1 MELAR
6 RKEISAIRE
15 SKCVKKL
22 LNGMVLS
29 DIGEVHN
36 AARPNWPT
44 NQEETRIKTRG
55 LGSFDIED
63 NSPCQ
68 KQKKLNNQSITCT
81 HIILL

>member
-1 MELAR
+1 
-6 RKEISAIRE
+6 
-15 SKCVKKL
+15 
-22 LNGMVLS
+22 MVLS

-55 LGSFDIED
+55 LGFFDIED

-68 KQKKLNNQSITCT
+68 KQKKGNQSINHLYTYNFIVKIYVT
-81 HIILL
+81 EAYNR